1 MEKAEGGKNS
11 TGIAFVTWMFLVLST
26 YYCSGA
32 ESWRPDHC
40 SSSVG
45 RQEASSHDRS
55 WDENVTGLLCSP
67 LNKTRV
73 TQLQKQPLLTFFLL
87 LFFLFWP
94 WRQFILYLKINKSL
108 LNSLTWLQPGGFFES
123 GTRSMCKICRRW
135 NNWLRGKAWI
145 MFFPPYFIQDNRYNN
160 VQTFIYRHGQRGY
173 QKIACLYYCAVRH
186 SLIVA
191 SYSNNILFGT
201 KNRCWS
207 WTGAQIHWI
216 MSRLG
221 DWMSRL
227 SSDYFHSTKYSS
239 GRVRCLEKPLMI
251 PIIANGSP
259 KSEPLAIVG
268 NKSLIMVAQ
277 FLEGRILH
285 LNEIC

>member
-1 MEKAEGGKNS
+1 MEKAEGGRNS
-11 TGIAFVTWMFLVLST
+11 TGIAFVTWMFLVLIIAQVQRLGGQTTVRVQWDARKLQAMTEAEMKTWRDYCAVLST
-26 YYCSGA
+26 KP
-32 ESWRPDHC
+32 ES
-40 SSSVG
+40 
-45 RQEASSHDRS
+45 
-55 WDENVTGLLCSP
+55 
-67 LNKTRV
+67 LN
-73 TQLQKQPLLTFFLL
+73 FLS
-87 LFFLFWP
+87 FFLFWP

-191 SYSNNILFGT
+191 SYSDNILFGT

-221 DWMSRL
+221 DWMSRS

-239 GRVRCLEKPLMI
+239 GRVSCLEKPLMI

-259 KSEPLAIVG
+259 KSEPLAIIG
-268 NKSLIMVAQ
+268 NKLLIMVTQ